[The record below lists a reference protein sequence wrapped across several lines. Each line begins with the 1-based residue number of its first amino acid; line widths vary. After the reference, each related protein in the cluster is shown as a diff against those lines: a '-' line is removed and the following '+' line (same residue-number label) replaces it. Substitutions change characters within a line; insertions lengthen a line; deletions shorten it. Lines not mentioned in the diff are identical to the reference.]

1 MAIFSNFLHTTANK
15 RAKLEIILKYD
26 EKAGLFSMERNEQI
40 EILKH
45 LVQLNS
51 VNGHEEAV
59 ATYIQK
65 LFAAHGIASRLIPY
79 IDGRSNIVAEI
90 GEGAKVLAL
99 SGHLD
104 TVATGDPAHW
114 QFPPFDAHVEDN
126 RLFGRG
132 AADMKSGLAAMVIT
146 FLTLADQKTA
156 LKGRLRFIGTVG
168 EENGAMGSRMLT
180 QQGLA
185 DDLDG
190 MVIGEPTGGNIVYA
204 HNGSLNYHVFCQGK
218 GAHSS
223 MPEKGINA
231 ITNLIKFVTAEA
243 TAFDDAPVSPELGP
257 LVHNVTVFNGGEQ
270 VNSIP
275 ANAELQGNIRPIP
288 EFDNAAVI
296 KRLNEVVDR
305 LNQKTAAQLTL
316 HVDYSFKPIISHQ
329 NEPLIQL
336 TKSIADAEFGH
347 PIKLEVIHGATDAS
361 EFTKSQNT
369 FPVLVYGAG
378 EWSAAHALN
387 ESVDLDQF
395 IHVQHVYQ
403 RLAEKFLA

>member
-1 MAIFSNFLHTTANK
+1 MQK
-15 RAKLEIILKYD
+15 
-26 EKAGLFSMERNEQI
+26 NEQI
-40 EILKH
+40 QILQH
-45 LVQLNS
+45 LVKLNS
-51 VNGHEEAV
+51 VNGNEAAV
-59 ATYIQK
+59 ASYIQK
-65 LFAAHGIASRLIPY
+65 LFTQHGIESKIIPY
-79 IDGRSNIVAEI
+79 APNRSNLVAEI
-90 GEGAKVLAL
+90 GSGDKVLAL

-104 TVATGDPAHW
+104 TVATGDPAQW
-114 QFPPFDAHVEDN
+114 QFPPFDAHIEN
-126 RLFGRG
+126 NQLYGRG

-146 FLTLADQKTA
+146 FLTLADQQTT

-185 DDLDG
+185 DDLNG

-257 LVHNVTVFNGGEQ
+257 LVHNVTVFKGGEQ

-296 KRLNEVVDR
+296 QRLNEVVDK
-305 LNQKTAAQLTL
+305 LNQETAAQLKL
-316 HVDYSFKPIISHQ
+316 HVDYSFKPIISQQ
-329 NEPLIQL
+329 NDPLIQL

-361 EFTKSQNT
+361 EFTKSQND

-403 RLAEKFLA
+403 QLAEQFLA

>member
-1 MAIFSNFLHTTANK
+1 MQK
-15 RAKLEIILKYD
+15 
-26 EKAGLFSMERNEQI
+26 NEQVQ
-40 EILKH
+40 ILQH
-45 LVQLNS
+45 LVRLNS
-51 VNGHEEAV
+51 VNGNEAAV
-59 ATYIQK
+59 ATYIQQ
-65 LFAAHGIASRLIPY
+65 LFADHGITSKLIPY
-79 IDGRSNIVAEI
+79 APDRSNLVAEI
-90 GEGAKVLAL
+90 GTGEKVLAL

-104 TVATGDPAHW
+104 TVATGDPAQW
-114 QFPPFDAHVEDN
+114 QFPPFDAHIDHN
-126 RLFGRG
+126 QLYGRG

-146 FLTLADQKTA
+146 FITLADQQTT
-156 LKGRLRFIGTVG
+156 LNGRLRFIGTVG

-180 QQGLA
+180 EQGLA

-296 KRLNEVVDR
+296 KRLNEVVDK
-305 LNQKTAAQLTL
+305 LNAATQATLKL
-316 HVDYSFKPIISHQ
+316 HVDYSFKPIISDQ
-329 NEPLIQL
+329 SEPLIQL
-336 TKSIADAEFGH
+336 TKQIADAEFGH

-361 EFTKSQNT
+361 EFTKSSHQ
-369 FPVLVYGAG
+369 FPVMVYGAG
-378 EWSAAHALN
+378 EWSVAHALN

-403 RLAEKFLA
+403 QLAEQFLA